1 MSIFSSRHASTLA
14 VAAAFSLAAA
24 PVAAEAHGRHG
35 GRYDGWGHRH
45 DGVDAGDV
53 LAGVLIL
60 GGIAAI
66 ASAASKAAK
75 ERDPEGRPR
84 YPERDGTPRYG
95 ERDDRPTWGESRG
108 IDGAVDTCVGEIEN
122 SGNRVD
128 SVDAVNRAGDGWRV
142 EGRTGNDRAFACS
155 IDRDGRVRSVTVDG
169 RAAWNGAD
177 RDSGEQRY
185 VSEPVIQPIR
195 R

>member
-1 MSIFSSRHASTLA
+1 MSRFASRHASALA
-14 VAAAFSLAAA
+14 FAAAFSLAAA

-35 GRYDGWGHRH
+35 GWGHRH

-53 LAGVLIL
+53 LTGVLIL

-75 ERDPEGRPR
+75 ERDADDRPR
-84 YPERDGTPRYG
+84 YPERDGAPRYG
-95 ERDDRPTWGESRG
+95 ERDDRPVWAESRG
-108 IDGAVDTCVGEIEN
+108 IDGAVDTCVAEIEN

-128 SVDAVNRAGDGWRV
+128 SVDAVNRIGDGWRV
-142 EGRTGNDRAFACS
+142 EGRTGNDRAFACA

-169 RAAWNGAD
+169 RAAWNGEHAD
-177 RDSGEQRY
+177 DDGTRF
-185 VSEPVIQPIR
+185 VSEPVVQPIR